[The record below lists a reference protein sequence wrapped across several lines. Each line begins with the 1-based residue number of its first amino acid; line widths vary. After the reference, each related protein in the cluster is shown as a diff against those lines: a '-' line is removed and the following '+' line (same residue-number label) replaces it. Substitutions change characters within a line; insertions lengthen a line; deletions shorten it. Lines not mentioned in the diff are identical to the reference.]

1 MAPGA
6 EIAYVNRVDGEV
18 SLNAASDTGGSK
30 AFAVGD
36 SVRVGDT
43 VTTGE
48 DSSAEIVFADASVVR
63 LAANSS
69 ISISKSDGSNTEL
82 SLGS

>member
-1 MAPGA
+1 M
-6 EIAYVNRVDGEV
+6 NRVDGEV
-18 SLNAASDTGGSK
+18 SLNAASDAGGSK
-30 AFAVGD
+30 AFVVGD

-63 LAANSS
+63 LGANSS
-69 ISISKSDGSNTEL
+69 ISITKSDGSDTEL
-82 SLGS
+82 SLES